1 MNCRVI
7 YVLSVCLAL
16 SGLSA
21 CIEEPMFEDGL
32 VGEGEST
39 VSFGAVFRPMEDA
52 TLGKTRSLGG
62 NEIAD
67 INDMSVVMYR
77 QDGSLAS
84 YYYFDKD
91 ELTVTDEPRPG
102 YDESVTKNV
111 AFQCKVPYGRYRIY
125 AIANMGN
132 LTTDDRILTEGEF
145 KALPL
150 EWNHEDI
157 AANNQMSIFQ

>member
-1 MNCRVI
+1 
-7 YVLSVCLAL
+7 
-16 SGLSA
+16 
-21 CIEEPMFEDGL
+21 
-32 VGEGEST
+32 
-39 VSFGAVFRPMEDA
+39 
-52 TLGKTRSLGG
+52 
-62 NEIAD
+62 
-67 INDMSVVMYR
+67 MSVVMYR
-77 QDGSLAS
+77 EDGSLAS

-157 AANNQMSIFQ
+157 AANNQMSGYFSESPSTAYASGEAPLLTIGKSDISLHAWLRRAVSKVTVAFRADSLKDNIYIYIKSAQIKDIPLGRG